1 LQKAIRGGTDGAR
14 LSFMGLLTPNI
25 FAGGQSF
32 HSVNEWVSL
41 EWMAAAVAVSIQLL
55 DVWVEKSRS

>member
-1 LQKAIRGGTDGAR
+1 
-14 LSFMGLLTPNI
+14 MGLLTPNL

-41 EWMAAAVAVSIQLL
+41 DWMAQAVGVCIQLL
-55 DVWVEKSRS
+55 ATWREASAR